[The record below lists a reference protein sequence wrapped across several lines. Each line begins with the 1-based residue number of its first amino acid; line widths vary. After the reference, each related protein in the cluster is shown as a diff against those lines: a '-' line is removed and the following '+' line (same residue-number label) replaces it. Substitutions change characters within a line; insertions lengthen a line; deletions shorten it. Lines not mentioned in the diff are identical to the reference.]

1 MAENEEKETKEGEEE
16 GAEKK
21 GGGLKAML
29 IPVIASAVTSAI
41 VGAVMIFVLA
51 PKPSAEGEAEV
62 EEGSAEHGSA
72 EGGKTEGGEKSGHGG
87 EKSETP
93 EHAGVYLQ
101 YDPFIVTIFDHEK
114 VHYLKATV
122 ALELSNEGVKGE
134 IQAKDAQIRD
144 SLIFVLGD
152 FTLRELLDNQ
162 AKLLVKDVLI
172 KTLNKIVGK
181 DKILNVYFTEFTIQ

>member
-1 MAENEEKETKEGEEE
+1 MAENEDKETKEGEGGEE
-16 GAEKK
+16 GEKK
-21 GGGLKAML
+21 PSAIKAL
-29 IPVIASAVTSAI
+29 LVPVLASAVTSAI
-41 VGAVMIFVLA
+41 VGVILILVLS
-51 PKPSAEGEAEV
+51 PKPRPAEDAGDDT
-62 EEGSAEHGSA
+62 AEHAS
-72 EGGKTEGGEKSGHGG
+72 TEAGGEKGGEGKTAGG
-87 EKSETP
+87 EKKDAVTQ
-93 EHAGVYLQ
+93 AGVYLQ

-122 ALELSNEGVKGE
+122 SLELKSESVKGE

-181 DKILNVYFTEFTIQ
+181 DKILNVYFTEFTID